1 MIRTRRLTGFS
12 RVSFCVFLV
21 LAVLG
26 WQSPQTRG
34 ANPALSPEGTAQ
46 VAIPAAASPAGAS
59 PAAASPT
66 RDLSRDEAEGGHTL
80 RKHVGQTDEELR
92 ERLRHE
98 PRITAASTWTDRE
111 TAESVVGSALDQNR
125 DKIASWLN
133 RQGGHPNLVV
143 DYHSDSTHPIG
154 RTLRRGAV
162 QPKPCSHAV
171 IVLKWAG
178 SNRYYVLTSYPEC
191 HA

>member
-1 MIRTRRLTGFS
+1 MIRIRRLTGFS
-12 RVSFCVFLV
+12 RVSFCVLLA
-21 LAVLG
+21 LAVFG
-26 WQSPQTRG
+26 WQPAQTRG
-34 ANPALSPEGTAQ
+34 ANQASAPEGTAQ
-46 VAIPAAASPAGAS
+46 AAS
-59 PAAASPT
+59 PAAAGPS

-80 RKHVGQTDEELR
+80 RKHVGRTDDELR
-92 ERLRHE
+92 ERLRLE
-98 PRITAASTWTDRE
+98 PRITAASTWNDRE
-111 TAESVVGSALDQNR
+111 TAESAVGSALDQNR
-125 DKIASWLN
+125 DKIEGWLN

-143 DYHSDSTHPIG
+143 DYHSDPAHPIG
-154 RTLRRGAV
+154 RTLRRGGS